1 MSHIP
6 IDSPYGFKVTQKQF
20 MEKSLLAK
28 QIVEICHLK
37 GRFTLRSG
45 QISDEYF
52 DKYRLEALPQLLESI
67 ALFMIPLIPKETEL
81 LAGLEMGGIP
91 LVTALSLKT
100 GKPTR
105 FIRKEAKTYGTRQI
119 AEGGDIQGKT
129 LCLIEDV
136 ITTGGQALLSAKALR
151 EAGAQICAVLC
162 VIYRGNN
169 LADLEKQGLKVIPLF
184 SKEELIS

>member
-1 MSHIP
+1 
-6 IDSPYGFKVTQKQF
+6 

-28 QIVEICHLK
+28 QIVEVCHLK
-37 GRFTLRSG
+37 GQFTLRSG
-45 QISDEYF
+45 QVSEEYF
-52 DKYRLEALPQLLESI
+52 DKYRFEAIPQLLESI
-67 ALFMIPLIPKETEL
+67 ALLMTPLIPKETEL

-105 FIRKEAKTYGTRQI
+105 FIRKEAKPYGTRQV
-119 AEGGDIQGKT
+119 AEGGAIQGKT

-151 EAGAQICAVLC
+151 EAGAHVSAVLC

-169 LADLEKQGLKVIPLF
+169 PFDLEKQGLKLIPLF
-184 SKEELIS
+184 TREELING